1 MFVVGPENEGKR
13 LEIFREALPGVSME

>member
-1 MFVVGPENEGKR
+1 MFVVGPEIEGKR